1 MRMEIDNKELIDRI
15 KGSGISALKE
25 VHGLKMLEL
34 LKFSDSVV
42 DAYGRV
48 YQANKAFIVDE
59 KLLPFL
65 KDDIKVALK
74 IQFHAFAI
82 KNQIEAMEN
91 IARAYTSLSRFQN
104 IEGNDKPLLEEL
116 NEISIPGTDIFG
128 KRNQGPGLTEQEQIF
143 LDRFGVFNA
152 YVGRIEAE
160 RELLRQDFADFIN
173 ELAGLKK

>member
-1 MRMEIDNKELIDRI
+1 MKIDITEHINRI
-15 KGSGISALKE
+15 KRYGISALDE
-25 VHGLKMLEL
+25 VHGLKRLEL

-48 YQANKAFIVDE
+48 YRANKAFIVDE

-65 KDDIKVALK
+65 KDDIKAALM
-74 IQFHAFAI
+74 IQFHTFAI
-82 KNQIEAMEN
+82 KNQIEAMEI
-91 IARAYTSLSRFQN
+91 IASAYTSLSRFQK
-104 IEGNDKPLLEEL
+104 IEDNDKPLLEEL
-116 NEISIPGTDIFG
+116 NEISIPKTDIFG
-128 KRNQGPGLTEQEQIF
+128 KKDQGPGLTEQEQLF
-143 LDRFGVFNA
+143 LERFGVFSA